1 MIDAPPRRTGEVPPA
16 FYRDAAPPP
25 PPDDPHRHEWWRYD
39 GEDQPPA
46 WRSWSAVMRTCSY
59 GLVLSVLLSVL
70 FVAMKEVPDFGEDQT
85 PGWISWLFFGLLLLY
100 PAGAE
105 LMASRRGK
113 ETWGGAGAGAVTALI
128 GFGLA
133 MLTVSVVERN
143 AALLVATP
151 MVTLGAVIV
160 GAVCGAV
167 GGWMAHPRTFAA
179 HMAAVVRD
187 NLAGRISQG

>member
-1 MIDAPPRRTGEVPPA
+1 MIDAPPRRTGDIPPA
-16 FYRDAAPPP
+16 FYRDAVPPS
-25 PPDDPHRHEWWRYD
+25 PPDDPHRHGWWRHD
-39 GEDQPPA
+39 GEDRPPS
-46 WRSWSAVMRTCSY
+46 WRFWSALRHTYSY

-70 FVAMKEVPDFGEDQT
+70 FVAMKTIPDFGEDQT
-85 PGWISWLFFGLLLLY
+85 PAWISWLLFGLLLLY

-105 LMASRRGK
+105 FLASRRSK
-113 ETWGGAGAGAVTALI
+113 EKWGGAGVGAVTALV

-133 MLTVSVVERN
+133 MLTVSVIDHN

-151 MVTLGAVIV
+151 AVTLGAVIV

-187 NLAGRISQG
+187 NLAGRISHG

>member
-1 MIDAPPRRTGEVPPA
+1 MIDTPLGRTGDVPPA

-25 PPDDPHRHEWWRYD
+25 PPDDPHRHEWWRHD

-46 WRSWSAVMRTCSY
+46 WRSWLAVLRTCSY
-59 GLVLSVLLSVL
+59 GLVLSVPLSVL
-70 FVAMKEVPDFGEDQT
+70 FVSMKEVPDFGEDQT
-85 PGWISWLFFGLLLLY
+85 PAWLSWLFFGLLLLY

-105 LMASRRGK
+105 FIDSRRSK
-113 ETWGGAGAGAVTALI
+113 EIRGGAGVGAVTALI

-133 MLTVSVVERN
+133 MLTVSVVDRN
-143 AALLVATP
+143 AALLAATP
-151 MVTLGAVIV
+151 AVTLGAVTV

-179 HMAAVVRD
+179 RMVAVVRD
-187 NLAGRISQG
+187 NLAGRISHG

>member
-25 PPDDPHRHEWWRYD
+25 PPDDPHRREWWCHD
-39 GEDQPPA
+39 GEDRPPA
-46 WRSWSAVMRTCSY
+46 WRSWSAILRSCSY

-70 FVAMKEVPDFGEDQT
+70 FVAMKEVPNFGEDQT
-85 PGWISWLFFGLLLLY
+85 PAWISWLFFGLLLLY
-100 PAGAE
+100 PAAAE
-105 LMASRRGK
+105 CRASRRGK
-113 ETWGGAGAGAVTALI
+113 EKWGGAGAGAVTALI

-133 MLTVSVVERN
+133 MLSVSVVDRN

-151 MVTLGAVIV
+151 AVTLGAVIV

-167 GGWMAHPRTFAA
+167 GGWMAYPRTFAA
-179 HMAAVVRD
+179 RMGAVVRD
-187 NLAGRISQG
+187 NLAGRISHG